1 MSRAP
6 QGVEISKRRRAR
18 ALRATVVSVAF
29 AAALPSGVG
38 VAHHPAEDVRT
49 LYDGAVTGPAE
60 MVPGPKYLVLDT
72 PEELDV
78 FYRLHLPD
86 QRLPVVDFDASVV
99 LAAVSGFGPE
109 TDPRIHATG
118 RTFES
123 EPDVTIVT
131 VVERGCAPC
140 ATLANDVH
148 LVSIRR
154 VVGVVAFGSRESGL
168 PYGIDVVP
176 PGP

>member
-1 MSRAP
+1 MSRPAKTLP
-6 QGVEISKRRRAR
+6 IRSLIAI
-18 ALRATVVSVAF
+18 AL
-29 AAALPSGVG
+29 AAVLGPGTGS
-38 VAHHPAEDVRT
+38 AHHPAEEVRT
-49 LYDGAVTGPAE
+49 LYDGAVTGAAAL
-60 MVPGPKYLVLDT
+60 VPGPKYLALDT

-86 QRLPVVDFDASVV
+86 QRLPTVDFDTTMV
-99 LAAVSGFGPE
+99 LVAVSGFGPE
-109 TDPRIHATG
+109 TDPRIHAIG

-148 LVSIRR
+148 VAAVPR
-154 VVGVVAFGSRESGL
+154 VVGVVAFGSRELGV
-168 PYGIDVVP
+168 PYAIDVVP
-176 PGP
+176 PAR